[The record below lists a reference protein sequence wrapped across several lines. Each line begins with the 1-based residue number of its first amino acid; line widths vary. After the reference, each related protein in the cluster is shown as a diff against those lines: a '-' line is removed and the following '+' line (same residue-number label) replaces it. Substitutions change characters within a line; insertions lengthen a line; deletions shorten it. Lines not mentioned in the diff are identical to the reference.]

1 MLFQTQLINKSMKDA
16 KWQPQHTKI
25 LIDWADKAMCYRW
38 LHTKC
43 THKYT
48 LANAWF
54 TIPVIIISTLT
65 GVGNFAQERFPEDI
79 RQIAVITIG
88 GFMEKFGGDS
98 VPETRRN
105 LDGYVKT
112 VGPRKRYE

>member
-1 MLFQTQLINKSMKDA
+1 MEDSEDYDIVTNLSCPTCIAYVEVYQYSGEENEDLITKSMKDM

-65 GVGNFAQERFPEDI
+65 YYF
-79 RQIAVITIG
+79 
-88 GFMEKFGGDS
+88 S
-98 VPETRRN
+98 
-105 LDGYVKT
+105 Y
-112 VGPRKRYE
+112 

>member
-1 MLFQTQLINKSMKDA
+1 MSITDDNVFDEDNNEDLINKSMKDA

-65 GVGNFAQERFPEDI
+65 GVGNFAQERFGDVVFVDLPE
-79 RQIAVITIG
+79 
-88 GFMEKFGGDS
+88 K
-98 VPETRRN
+98 
-105 LDGYVKT
+105 Y
-112 VGPRKRYE
+112 